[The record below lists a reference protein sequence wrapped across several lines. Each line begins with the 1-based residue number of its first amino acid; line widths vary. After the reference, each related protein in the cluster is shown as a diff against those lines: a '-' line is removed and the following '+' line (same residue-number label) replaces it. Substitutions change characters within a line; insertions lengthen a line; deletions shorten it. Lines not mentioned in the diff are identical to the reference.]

1 MKYRIEADFPLSSDW
16 MPQKAFAQHYDD
28 LSSAIATA
36 IEGVCDPKE
45 EEVRVVCVETGDV
58 VWRSTEEDYE

>member
-1 MKYRIEADFPLSSDW
+1 MKYRIEADFPLSSHW
-16 MPQKAFAQHYDD
+16 IPQKAFEQHYDH
-28 LSSAIATA
+28 LPSVIATA

-58 VWRSTEEDYE
+58 VWRSTEEGYE